1 MQFLWLNSTFL
12 STILILRKINLVISR
27 TVLSYEKWQS
37 IKGENA
43 DRIHCI
49 LARASCSKCLNFRWL
64 RLINILT
71 SRMGRELIFRLRN
84 FSLKIAFSKSSTVT
98 LCCIYPPRASPRQRS
113 GYYPRSAPDAVRPL
127 ESAAYL

>member
-64 RLINILT
+64 SLIDILT

-113 GYYPRSAPDAVRPL
+113 GFITRGRLLTQYVH
-127 ESAAYL
+127 